1 MKIQKVNESLYY
13 REAKIKL
20 INGDTNLDYIPK
32 YYTNE
37 QKATHLRFWFV
48 RERIVFLRQNLVRAS
63 NRENSKVISVTPDY
77 CFEIGEQ
84 QNWLCALSGQPL
96 EFSRGGT
103 DWGAKWCNPMSC
115 TIDRI
120 DSNLGYVKGNI
131 QLVTWKVNCIKQ
143 HFDNSEFID
152 LCKQVSKHNK

>member
-1 MKIQKVNESLYY
+1 MKFTKVAHCWHLIEARKKLQLGDGFLESIPDHYT
-13 REAKIKL
+13 EEQAQ
-20 INGDTNLDYIPK
+20 NLR
-32 YYTNE
+32 N
-37 QKATHLRFWFV
+37 FWRA
-48 RERIVFLRQNLVRAS
+48 RERLSFLRENLVRAS
-63 NRENSKVISVTPDY
+63 NRENAKTIDIGPDY

-84 QNWLCALSGQPL
+84 QNWLCALSGQTL

-103 DWGAKWCNPMSC
+103 DWGGKWCNPMSC

-143 HFDNSEFID
+143 HFDNAEFID
-152 LCKQVSKHNK
+152 LCKQVSDHNK